1 MEKTSLEYTNV
12 INLCREIFEK
22 KTRDYGT
29 SWRILRP
36 SSLTDQ
42 IFIKAQR
49 IRTVQETGENK
60 VGETFEDAFMGIV
73 NYCIMAIFQLR
84 NDSGFN
90 EQLTLEEA
98 MKVYN
103 EISTEAFELMK
114 KKNHDYGEA
123 WRDMRVTSLT
133 DLILTKVLR
142 IKQIEDNKGKE
153 PLSTYLGGL
162 YGFLPPSDM
171 VAKNAGEWQSYD
183 ITLIGRMVTIVCNG
197 ITVIS
202 NQEIPG
208 ITGGALDS
216 KEGEAGPI
224 YLQGDHGPV
233 EFRNIIITPAK

>member
-84 NDSGFN
+84 NESGFN
-90 EQLTLEEA
+90 EQLTLDEA

-142 IKQIEDNKGKE
+142 IKQIEDNKGVTE
-153 PLSTYLGGL
+153 ISEGVEGNY
-162 YGFLPPSDM
+162 FDM
-171 VAKNAGEWQSYD
+171 LNYSVFA
-183 ITLIGRMVTIVCNG
+183 LIHIETSC
-197 ITVIS
+197 
-202 NQEIPG
+202 
-208 ITGGALDS
+208 
-216 KEGEAGPI
+216 
-224 YLQGDHGPV
+224 
-233 EFRNIIITPAK
+233 